1 MSEKLPKNTGI
12 APQSCDT
19 FVALPPATALN
30 CVVFGKNSDRPKG
43 EVQEVVYFPSE
54 DHPAGSKV
62 QCTYITID
70 QADHTHAVILS
81 KPAWM
86 WGAEMGANDASVCIG
101 NEAIWTKLCGD
112 DDMEERLL
120 GMDLVRLGLERASSA
135 REAVDVITSL
145 LEEYGQGGPCS
156 DTKTDFTYQNS
167 FLIADRKEAWVLETA
182 GRQWAAEQGRQIR
195 ELLLELAIICGCRN
209 ISNCLTIETKIDLM
223 SKNLKG
229 HAESNGFWDPSKGD
243 LNFAAAYG
251 KENENGAQRYEH
263 GKQLLD
269 KFAASGEFGT
279 ISMFEILR
287 DCEGGICRGLDHE
300 FPTAASQVSSLP
312 NPDSQHSACHWFT
325 GTPDPAHSVFKP
337 FVFCSTNRIS
347 RHIVSPIYPD
357 NKDPAKVKPRFQKQV
372 ERAHTLYTKH
382 QKAYPILTSDN
393 PKGQEIISTLRHLET
408 QCVKDMESFVE
419 NFNADKAKEVED
431 IFKDLVESEM
441 KFYYIK

>member
-1 MSEKLPKNTGI
+1 MPDKLPKSANI
-12 APQSCDT
+12 VPQSCDT

-54 DHPAGSKV
+54 NHPSGSKV
-62 QCTYITID
+62 QCTYISID
-70 QADHTHAVILS
+70 QVEHTHAVILS

-86 WGAEMGANDASVCIG
+86 WGAEMGANDANVCIG
-101 NEAIWTKLCGD
+101 NEAVWTKLCGD
-112 DDMEERLL
+112 DDLEERLL
-120 GMDLVRLGLERASSA
+120 GMDLVRLGLERASTA

-145 LEEYGQGGPCS
+145 LEEHGQGGPCS
-156 DTKTDFTYQNS
+156 DTKPDFSYHNS

-182 GRQWAAEQGRQIR
+182 GRLWAAEHVTS
-195 ELLLELAIICGCRN
+195 GCRN

-223 SKNLKG
+223 SKDLKE
-229 HAESNGFWDPSKGD
+229 HAQSNGFWDGQGD

-251 KENENGAQRYEH
+251 KENESATSRFER
-263 GKQLLD
+263 GKELLN

-279 ISMFEILR
+279 LSMFEILR

-312 NPDSQHSACHWFT
+312 HPDSQHSSCHWFT
-325 GTPDPAHSVFKP
+325 GTPDTAHSVFKP

-347 RHIVSPIYPD
+347 KHIVSPTYPD
-357 NKDPAKVKPRFQKQV
+357 NEDPAKVKPRFQKQV
-372 ERAHTLYTKH
+372 DRAHTLYNKH
-382 QKAYPILTSDN
+382 QKAYPLITSDN
-393 PKGQEIISTLRHLET
+393 PKGQEIISVLRRLET

-419 NFNADKAKEVED
+419 NFTADKAKEVED